1 MACGRG
7 PVAVHVVA
15 YLDAA
20 RPLSRVEITAL
31 PYDAPGLLDS
41 LSRAM
46 PDPPPTFPGL
56 EQEMRGFLPSDPG
69 DLGSAG
75 RAWKATRDSAQ
86 RLADSLRSLDRR
98 APGYGVAYARF
109 RRLYHRLTE
118 RSGEREAA
126 YRSVT
131 AEDRSLAAQAGA
143 AADSLRAWE
152 RLAYTDFD
160 SLAAAALAA
169 SGRKVLRIRTDASG
183 RADFV
188 LEPGQW
194 WLILRIPYRGNP
206 FLEYVWEVPLVVRGH
221 RPLRVPIF
229 DNNVEIRWRH

>member
-41 LSRAM
+41 LHRAM
-46 PDPPPTFPGL
+46 PDPPPAFPGL
-56 EQEMRGFLPSDPG
+56 EREMRGFLPSDPG

-75 RAWKATRDSAQ
+75 RAWIATRDSAQ

-118 RSGEREAA
+118 RSAEREAA

-169 SGRKVLRIRTDASG
+169 SGRDVLRATTDAAG
-183 RADFV
+183 RAGFT
-188 LEPGQW
+188 LAPGRW
-194 WLILRIPYRGNP
+194 WLVLRVPHSENP
-206 FLEYVWEVPLVVRGH
+206 FLEYRWEVPLVVRG
-221 RPLRVPIF
+221 RWPLRVPIF
-229 DNNVEIRWRH
+229 ENNVEIRWRH